1 MGTNEGE
8 VKMLKVYAARG
19 MSHRI
24 KEEVVNEAAADRA
37 VLAGY
42 GIVVLDP
49 VASEGVEATKEI
61 LRSSKKAM
69 DTYWSR
75 DKAMIREANVVFD
88 MTPHLNSEGVKHE
101 IGYARYALWK
111 PVIRVF
117 PKGQLPFQSS
127 VARYEDDAIF
137 DDLHEAI
144 KYALEMFGTWSKR
157 FKWRLSLLI
166 RCLPRW
172 IMFQIMEW
180 K

>member
-1 MGTNEGE
+1 
-8 VKMLKVYAARG
+8 MLKVYAARG
-19 MSHRI
+19 MSNRV

-37 VLAGY
+37 VMAGY
-42 GIVVLDP
+42 GLLILDP
-49 VASEGVEATKEI
+49 VASEGVEPTKEV

-69 DTYWSR
+69 DTYWGR

-88 MTPHLNSEGVKHE
+88 LTPHLNSEGVKHE

-127 VARYEDDAIF
+127 VSRYEDDAIF
-137 DDLHEAI
+137 DDLHEAV
-144 KYALEMFGTWSKR
+144 KYALEKFGTWQKR
-157 FKWRLSLLI
+157 FKWRISLLL

>member
-1 MGTNEGE
+1 METNEGL
-8 VKMLKVYAARG
+8 KMLKVYAARG
-19 MSHRI
+19 MSHRV

-37 VLAGY
+37 IMSGY
-42 GIVVLDP
+42 GVLVLDP
-49 VASEGVEATKEI
+49 VAAEGVESTKEV

-75 DKAMIREANVVFD
+75 DKEMIREANVVFD
-88 MTPHLNSEGVKHE
+88 LTPHLNSEGVKHE

-127 VARYEDDAIF
+127 VSRYEDDAIF
-137 DDLHEAI
+137 EDLHEAV
-144 KYALEMFGTWSKR
+144 KYALETFGTWQKR
-157 FKWRLSLLI
+157 FKWRFNLLV

-172 IMFQIMEW
+172 VMFQVQEW

>member
-1 MGTNEGE
+1 
-8 VKMLKVYAARG
+8 MLRVYAARG
-19 MSHRI
+19 MSHRV

-37 VLAGY
+37 VFAGY

-49 VASEGVEATKEI
+49 VAAENVEPTKEI

-69 DTYWSR
+69 DTYWAR
-75 DKAMIREANVVFD
+75 DKQMIREANVVFD
-88 MTPHLNSEGVKHE
+88 LTPHLNSEGVKHE
-101 IGYARYALWK
+101 IGYARYGLWK

-137 DDLHEAI
+137 DDLHDAI
-144 KYALEMFGTWSKR
+144 KYALENYGTWKKRIVWR
-157 FKWRLSLLI
+157 FKLMN
-166 RCLPRW
+166 RCLLKW
-172 IMFQIMEW
+172 VMYQIGEW